1 LLYGL
6 CLCALS
12 LSLLHVRI
20 NLAPEQQKGNK
31 DLLRVISGKC
41 KGKKLFALKG
51 LSLRPT
57 SDRVKEAIFDIL
69 QKFPPKKNVLDLF
82 AGTGALGIEALSRG
96 AQRAVFVEGSA
107 RSGAVLRRNIE
118 ACRLSG
124 QAEVVSKEVQTG
136 LKALEEREDS
146 FDLIFLDPPYGKG
159 LACRALE
166 SLSRS
171 HILSVNALIVAEHS
185 PDEDLSSISS
195 LERID
200 RRKYGGTEVSLFRR
214 KEKK

>member
-1 LLYGL
+1 
-6 CLCALS
+6 
-12 LSLLHVRI
+12 
-20 NLAPEQQKGNK
+20 
-31 DLLRVISGKC
+31 LRVISGNL

-57 SDRVKEAIFDIL
+57 SDRVKEAIFDML
-69 QKFPPKKNVLDLF
+69 QKFSPGKNVLDLF

-96 AQRAVFVEGSA
+96 AQRAVFVEGNA

-124 QAEVVSKEVQTG
+124 QAELVSQEVQAE
-136 LKALEEREDS
+136 LKALEERGDS

-159 LACRALE
+159 LAYRTLE

-185 PDEDLSSISS
+185 PDEDLASVPS

-200 RRKYGGTEVSLFRR
+200 WRKYGRTEVSFFRP
-214 KEKK
+214 KKNLELDTDEHR

>member
-1 LLYGL
+1 M
-6 CLCALS
+6 
-12 LSLLHVRI
+12 
-20 NLAPEQQKGNK
+20 
-31 DLLRVISGKC
+31 RVISGKC

-57 SDRVKEAIFDIL
+57 SDRVKEAIFDTL
-69 QKFPPKKNVLDLF
+69 QKFPAGKNVLDLF

-124 QAEVVSKEVQTG
+124 QAEVVSREVQAG

-159 LACRALE
+159 LAYRALE
-166 SLSRS
+166 NLSQS
-171 HILSVNALIVAEHS
+171 KILSVNALIVAEHS

-200 RRKYGGTEVSLFRR
+200 RRKYGGTEVSFFRWKG
-214 KEKK
+214 KE

>member
-1 LLYGL
+1 
-6 CLCALS
+6 LS
-12 LSLLHVRI
+12 LSLLHARI
-20 NLAPEQQKGNK
+20 NLAPEQQKREK
-31 DLLRVISGKC
+31 DRLRVISGKC

-69 QKFPPKKNVLDLF
+69 QKFPPGKNVLDLF

-96 AQRAVFVEGSA
+96 AQKAVFVEGSA
-107 RSGAVLRRNIE
+107 RSGTVLRRNIG

-124 QAEVVSKEVQTG
+124 QAEVISKEVQAG

-159 LACRALE
+159 LAYRALGN
-166 SLSRS
+166 LSQSR
-171 HILSVNALIVAEHS
+171 ILSVNALIVAEHS

-200 RRKYGGTEVSLFRR
+200 RRKYGGTEVSFFRK
-214 KEKK
+214 KEKQ

>member
-1 LLYGL
+1 
-6 CLCALS
+6 LS

-20 NLAPEQQKGNK
+20 NLAPEQQKGKK

-57 SDRVKEAIFDIL
+57 SDRVKEAVFDIL
-69 QKFPPKKNVLDLF
+69 QKFPPGKNVLDLF

-96 AQRAVFVEGSA
+96 AQRAVFVEGSV

-124 QAEVVSKEVQTG
+124 QAEVISKEVQAG

-159 LACRALE
+159 LAYRALGN
-166 SLSRS
+166 LSQSR
-171 HILSVNALIVAEHS
+171 ILSVNALIVAEHS

-200 RRKYGGTEVSLFRR
+200 RRKYGGTEVSFFRWKG
-214 KEKK
+214 KE

>member
-1 LLYGL
+1 
-6 CLCALS
+6 
-12 LSLLHVRI
+12 
-20 NLAPEQQKGNK
+20 
-31 DLLRVISGKC
+31 LRVISGKC

-69 QKFPPKKNVLDLF
+69 QKFPPGRNVLDLF

-124 QAEVVSKEVQTG
+124 QAEVLSKEVQAG

-146 FDLIFLDPPYGKG
+146 FDVIFLDPPYGKG
-159 LACRALE
+159 LAYRALE
-166 SLSRS
+166 NLSQSR
-171 HILSVNALIVAEHS
+171 ILSVNALIVAEHS
-185 PDEDLSSISS
+185 PDEDVSSIPS

-200 RRKYGGTEVSLFRR
+200 RRKYGGTEVSFFRK
-214 KEKK
+214 KEKE

>member
-1 LLYGL
+1 M
-6 CLCALS
+6 
-12 LSLLHVRI
+12 
-20 NLAPEQQKGNK
+20 
-31 DLLRVISGKC
+31 RVISGKC

-69 QKFPPKKNVLDLF
+69 QKFSPGKNVLDLF

-107 RSGAVLRRNIE
+107 RCGEVLRRNID

-124 QAEVVSKEVQTG
+124 QAEVLCKEVQGG
-136 LKALEEREDS
+136 LKALEERKDS

-159 LACRALE
+159 LAYRALE
-166 SLSRS
+166 SLSIS
-171 HILSVNALIVAEHS
+171 HILSVNALVVAEHS
-185 PDEDLSSISS
+185 PDEDLGSISS

-200 RRKYGGTEVSLFRR
+200 RRMYGGTEISFFRR
-214 KEKK
+214 KEKE

>member
-1 LLYGL
+1 
-6 CLCALS
+6 
-12 LSLLHVRI
+12 
-20 NLAPEQQKGNK
+20 
-31 DLLRVISGKC
+31 LRVISGKC
-41 KGKKLFALKG
+41 KGKKLFALNG

-69 QKFPPKKNVLDLF
+69 QKFPPGKNVLDLF

-118 ACRLSG
+118 ACRLSS
-124 QAEVVSKEVQTG
+124 QAEVLSKEVQAG

-159 LACRALE
+159 LAYRALE
-166 SLSRS
+166 NLSQSR
-171 HILSVNALIVAEHS
+171 ILSVNALIVAEHS

-200 RRKYGGTEVSLFRR
+200 RRKYGGTEVSFFRWKG
-214 KEKK
+214 KE

>member
-1 LLYGL
+1 
-6 CLCALS
+6 
-12 LSLLHVRI
+12 
-20 NLAPEQQKGNK
+20 
-31 DLLRVISGKC
+31 
-41 KGKKLFALKG
+41 
-51 LSLRPT
+51 
-57 SDRVKEAIFDIL
+57 VKEAIFDIL
-69 QKFPPKKNVLDLF
+69 QKFPPGRNVLDLF

-96 AQRAVFVEGSA
+96 AHRAVFVEGSA

-124 QAEVVSKEVQTG
+124 QAEVISKEVQAG

-159 LACRALE
+159 LAYRALGT
-166 SLSRS
+166 LAQSR
-171 HILSVNALIVAEHS
+171 ILSVNALIVAEHS

-200 RRKYGGTEVSLFRR
+200 RRKYGGTEVSFFRK
-214 KEKK
+214 KEKQ

>member
-1 LLYGL
+1 M
-6 CLCALS
+6 
-12 LSLLHVRI
+12 
-20 NLAPEQQKGNK
+20 
-31 DLLRVISGKC
+31 RVISGKC

-57 SDRVKEAIFDIL
+57 SGRVKEAIFDIL
-69 QKFPPKKNVLDLF
+69 QKFPPGKNVLDLF

-96 AQRAVFVEGSA
+96 AQRAVFVEGGA

-118 ACRLSG
+118 ACRLGG
-124 QAEVVSKEVQTG
+124 QAEVVSKEVQAG
-136 LKALEEREDS
+136 MKALEERGDS

-159 LACRALE
+159 LAYRTLE

-171 HILSVNALIVAEHS
+171 PILSPNPLIVAEHS
-185 PDEDLSSISS
+185 PDEDLSSIPS

-200 RRKYGGTEVSLFRR
+200 RRKYGDTQVSFFRR
-214 KEKK
+214 KEKE